1 MRRFQLFD
9 GGCYSYLLLIFL
21 NKKSDFKSKGKHLMK
36 KSNVIVFIREFIRIV
51 NISFI
56 ILSAYVIKL
65 YIFVFQKMLRR
76 TMSLY
81 VYFFDFVF
89 S

>member
-1 MRRFQLFD
+1 
-9 GGCYSYLLLIFL
+9 
-21 NKKSDFKSKGKHLMK
+21 MK